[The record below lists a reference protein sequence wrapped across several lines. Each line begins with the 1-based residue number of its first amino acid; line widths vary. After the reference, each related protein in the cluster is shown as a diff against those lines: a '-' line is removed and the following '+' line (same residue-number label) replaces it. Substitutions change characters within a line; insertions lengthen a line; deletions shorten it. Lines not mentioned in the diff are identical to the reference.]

1 MVDTVPREVAPTESS
16 VVGDSNRGSSIL
28 DIVRCLAVV
37 SGMAYLAHLDIQHCQ
52 YYAGGMLAVAAPSV
66 LSLFRR

>member
-1 MVDTVPREVAPTESS
+1 MADPTSRTVEPS
-16 VVGDSNRGSSIL
+16 VVGESNRGSSIL

-37 SGMAYLAHLDIQHCQ
+37 SGMAYLAHLDVTHCQ
-52 YYAGGMLAVAAPSV
+52 FYAAGMLAVAAPSV

>member
-1 MVDTVPREVAPTESS
+1 MADTSPNQVST
-16 VVGDSNRGSSIL
+16 VGDSSRGSSLL

-37 SGMAYLAHLDIQHCQ
+37 SGMAYLAHLDVQHCQ

-66 LSLFRR
+66 LSLFRK

>member
-1 MVDTVPREVAPTESS
+1 MADTSPNQVSA
-16 VVGDSNRGSSIL
+16 VGDSSRGSSLL

-37 SGMAYLAHLDIQHCQ
+37 SGMAYLAHLDVQHCQ

-66 LSLFRR
+66 LSLFRK